1 MVFPDS
7 IVPLAGL
14 FGESLDEIVSFQKY
28 QSRIVF
34 TYDPDRI
41 KFISLVFLKSQSNLA
56 KLEANAHTRSSIL
69 AFYT

>member
-7 IVPLAGL
+7 IVPLARL

-34 TYDPDRI
+34 RFDPDRI
-41 KFISLVFLKSQSNLA
+41 NFSLVFLKSQSNLA
-56 KLEANAHTRSSIL
+56 KLKEKNFMICIGIQRS
-69 AFYT
+69 

>member
-7 IVPLAGL
+7 IVPLARL

-34 TYDPDRI
+34 RFDPDRI
-41 KFISLVFLKSQSNLA
+41 NFSLFFSNL
-56 KLEANAHTRSSIL
+56 KVI
-69 AFYT
+69 

>member
-7 IVPLAGL
+7 IMPLRRIVWRIT
-14 FGESLDEIVSFQKY
+14 DEIVSFQKY

-56 KLEANAHTRSSIL
+56 KLKSLFRNCTFSSIP
-69 AFYT
+69 